1 MQEYTSEYD
10 VELDDEEVFE
20 EFVALDE
27 NEDQVVSL
35 SEICDYFNSAYADA
49 DNEAL
54 VSLLH

>member
-1 MQEYTSEYD
+1 MQKHKSEYG
-10 VELDDEEVFE
+10 VEIDDEEVFE

-27 NEDQVVSL
+27 NEDEIVSF